1 MAVTANA
8 ISGPYHSTW
17 NGTYL
22 GATEDGYEV
31 EHTFYSEPIRG
42 DNLGDA
48 IQDEIHRGCDVY
60 VNFTCIEWSKA
71 VGAAGPAGGPI
82 SWPQAAS
89 RAAGVIGDVLSDGA
103 GALVLTATANTPS
116 AASPATMS
124 FTKATLARNFPVRV
138 VYASR
143 LRRLPLRMIAY
154 PQSAGSAAAQSYNAA
169 INWYTTT

>member
-17 NGTYL
+17 NGSYL

-71 VGAAGPAGGPI
+71 IAGAGTAGGPI
-82 SWPQAAS
+82 SWPQAAA

-116 AASPATMS
+116 ATAPATMS
-124 FTKATLARNFPVRV
+124 FTKTTLARNFPVRV

-154 PQSAGSAAAQSYNAA
+154 PQSAGSSAAQSYNAA